1 MRSAE
6 STTVRT
12 PLGGVRG
19 LGSAKS
25 GTGDFIVM
33 RVTSVALTVLLVAFV
48 AIVIALVGRPHRE
61 AVALL
66 GSPAVAIVL
75 LAAVL
80 LTTVHMRI
88 GMQVIVEDYVHAAL
102 PKFALLL
109 ANWMLA
115 WAVGLTAAFAVLKIA
130 FGS

>member
-6 STTVRT
+6 SSIRT

-19 LGSAKS
+19 LGSAGK

-33 RVTSVALTVLLVAFV
+33 RVTSVALTILLVAFV
-48 AIVIALVGRPHRE
+48 AIVIALVGRPYVE

-66 GSPAVAIVL
+66 SSPVIAIVL
-75 LAAVL
+75 IASVL

-88 GMQVIVEDYVHAAL
+88 GMQTIVEDYIHSAL

-109 ANWMLA
+109 ANWIFC
-115 WAVGLTAAFAVLKIA
+115 WTVGLTAAFAVLKIA
-130 FGS
+130 SGS